1 MTKKSD
7 LVLSSIY
14 DGDIFKD
21 LPLTLHFLKSM
32 TPQDDD
38 TSMNKEKREKSIK
51 AVESDL
57 YNSKMHVCYEFYRP
71 ISKLIHP
78 PKNESDIN
86 K

>member
-1 MTKKSD
+1 MTNKGEV
-7 LVLSSIY
+7 VLSSIY

-32 TPQDDD
+32 TPQDD
-38 TSMNKEKREKSIK
+38 TGIEKEKKEKSIK
-51 AVESDL
+51 AVESDI